1 MTLWPLAVYAS
12 IVLLVAGGMI
22 GISAL
27 LGERRRERA
36 TGEPY
41 ESGMVPTGSARVRFS
56 AQFYLVAILFV
67 IFDLEIVFL
76 FAWAVVVLDVG
87 WPGYA
92 GMLFFALVLVVGL
105 IYEWRQGALDWGPKP
120 ERKQPVP
127 VKGVPAEK
135 LRPADKLRPEATR

>member
-1 MTLWPLAVYAS
+1 VTLWPLAVHSLIA
-12 IVLLVAGGMI
+12 LLVAGGML

-27 LGERRRERA
+27 LGERLRERA

-41 ESGMVPTGSARVRFS
+41 ESGIVPTGSARVRFS

-105 IYEWRQGALDWGPKP
+105 IYEWRQGALDWGPVPRPKP
-120 ERKQPVP
+120 VVA

-135 LRPADKLRPEATR
+135 LRLGGGP

>member
-1 MTLWPLAVYAS
+1 MTLWPLAVFAS
-12 IVLLVAGGMI
+12 IVFAVAGGI
-22 GISAL
+22 VGVSAL
-27 LGERRRERA
+27 LGERRFDRA

-76 FAWAVVVLDVG
+76 FSWAVAVRELG
-87 WPGYA
+87 WTGYA

-105 IYEWRQGALDWGPKP
+105 VYEWRQGALDWGPIRRP
-120 ERKQPVP
+120 APPADLRGVP
-127 VKGVPAEK
+127 V
-135 LRPADKLRPEATR
+135 DKLRPEVPQ

>member
-1 MTLWPLAVYAS
+1 MTLWPLAVYTG
-12 IVLLVAGGMI
+12 IVLLVTGGMI

-36 TGEPY
+36 TDEPY
-41 ESGMVPTGSARVRFS
+41 ESGVVPTGSARVRFS

-67 IFDLEIVFL
+67 IFDLEIIFL

-105 IYEWRQGALDWGPKP
+105 VYEWRQGALDWGPKH
-120 ERKQPVP
+120 RRAALGP
-127 VKGVPAEK
+127 VKGVPIEK
-135 LRPADKLRPEATR
+135 LRLEAGR

>member
-1 MTLWPLAVYAS
+1 LTLWPLAMYAT
-12 IVLLVAGGMI
+12 IVLAVAGGML

-27 LGERRRERA
+27 LGERLRQRA

-105 IYEWRQGALDWGPKP
+105 VYEWRQGALDWGPRHRP
-120 ERKQPVP
+120 ATPGP
-127 VKGVPAEK
+127 VKGVPS
-135 LRPADKLRPEATR
+135 DKLRPELRP

>member
-1 MTLWPLAVYAS
+1 MTLWPLAIYAT
-12 IVLLVAGGMI
+12 IVLAVAGGML

-27 LGERRRERA
+27 LGERLRQRA

-41 ESGMVPTGSARVRFS
+41 ESGVMPTGSARVRFS

-76 FAWAVVVLDVG
+76 FAWAVVVLEVG

-105 IYEWRQGALDWGPKP
+105 VYEWRQGALDWGPRQRRAVP
-120 ERKQPVP
+120 GP
-127 VKGVPAEK
+127 VKGVPA
-135 LRPADKLRPEATR
+135 DKMRPELLR

>member
-27 LGERRRERA
+27 LGERLRERA
-36 TGEPY
+36 TAEPY
-41 ESGMVPTGSARVRFS
+41 ESGVVPTGSARVRFS

-67 IFDLEIVFL
+67 IFDLEIIFL

-92 GMLFFALVLVVGL
+92 GMLFFTLVLVVGL
-105 IYEWRQGALDWGPKP
+105 VYEWRQGALDWGPKHA
-120 ERKQPVP
+120 RKEPTP

-135 LRPADKLRPEATR
+135 LRPEATR